1 MFHDHQTATVKFPKL
16 PENPTFLWRNDRWF
30 VQGAADAVCKP
41 LSVRNSRLVGQLKR
55 AGRLEEKAPGLFR
68 IAGDVV
74 QPLVDPAESPLYRLW
89 LTKHAD
95 GTPVL
100 DLDQFRAGERL
111 RVDYE
116 GAHLS
121 GPLTMAYEERVGG
134 GSARFSDNYLEG
146 LNDAALTARQ
156 KLHHALDAVGP
167 ELAGI
172 LLHVCCMAG
181 GLEQA
186 ELRLSLPRRA
196 GKAVLQ
202 LALTRL
208 ARHYGFKTP
217 LRHDGPGRIGHWAV
231 EGFRP
236 GLG

>member
-1 MFHDHQTATVKFPKL
+1 MFHTHPTTPVKIARL
-16 PENPTFLWRNDRWF
+16 PLDATFLWRNDRWL
-30 VQGAADAVCKP
+30 VQARDDSSCKP
-41 LSVRNSRLVGQLKR
+41 LSVRNSRVLEQLRR
-55 AGRLEEKAPGLFR
+55 AGRLQEKVPGLFR
-68 IAGDVV
+68 IIGEVR
-74 QPLVDPAESPLYRLW
+74 QPVMDPTESPLYRLW
-89 LTKHAD
+89 TTKQQD
-95 GTPVL
+95 GSAVL
-100 DLDQFRAGERL
+100 DLDQFRAGECL

-121 GPLTMAYEERVGG
+121 APVTMAYDGVRGG
-134 GSARFSDNYLEG
+134 RGHISDNHIAALT
-146 LNDAALTARQ
+146 DAALSARQ
-156 KLHHALDAVGP
+156 RLHHALDSVGP

-186 ELRLSLPRRA
+186 ELRLNLPRRA

-217 LRHDGPGRIGHWAV
+217 LRHEGPGRIGHWAV

-236 GLG
+236 GVG